1 MKNFIKN
8 TAIYIILIS
17 FVYVCAYFN
26 YNGFPEFDRTI
37 WYIDFTIYLF
47 QFVAILIIGIALLIF
62 LLYLFL

>member
-8 TAIYIILIS
+8 TAIYILLIS

-26 YNGFPEFDRTI
+26 YNGLPEFDRTI

-47 QFVAILIIGIALLIF
+47 QFVAILIIGISLLIF

>member
-26 YNGFPEFDRTI
+26 YNGFQEFDRTI